1 MVVNL
6 ETQAV
11 LDALGHGVLV
21 FDNNGKLIQYNMMA
35 GTILGT
41 DLNVI
46 KTQGWSAAVELFDT
60 GLQAVDTRMEAIKEQ
75 AMQSARP
82 VRFKIYRSGAY
93 VPCWAAAINA
103 DGGEVY
109 TMLTLDIPDWELV
122 SNVIDRFRNEMHDA
136 VDSTIGHMR
145 LIARALQVDENT
157 QDPAA
162 AKIARRIGGFTRL
175 VEIHMARAGRL
186 IRLLDRLQ
194 DVRTGK
200 VRETVKETRK
210 KIAIKEFLEDFIEV
224 LDEVPLLDPESDNH
238 DYRARISLDVQDEL
252 DVNASAPYLNSALRE
267 ILRNA
272 IMYSLVGTPV
282 LIKANKK
289 GNNIQL
295 DIVDE
300 GYGVRPREQERVFT
314 PFSRARQ
321 PQIISEFGYGLALYL
336 CKVEIE
342 AMNGR
347 LWFTS
352 EENVGTTFSIMLP
365 EWKETEG
372 SSSSPKSAS

>member
-1 MVVNL
+1 MAVNL

-11 LDALGHGVLV
+11 LDALGHGVLI
-21 FDNNGKLIQYNMMA
+21 FDNAGKLLQYNIMA

-46 KTQGWSAAVELFDT
+46 KTQGWTAAVELFDT
-60 GLQAVDTRMEAIKEQ
+60 GLQAADTHMTSVKEQ

-82 VRFKIYRSGAY
+82 IRFKIFRSGAY
-93 VPCWAAAINA
+93 IPCWAAAVNG

-109 TMLTLDIPDWELV
+109 TMLTMDVPDWELV
-122 SNVIDRFRNEMHDA
+122 SNVIDRFRNEMRDA
-136 VDSTIGHMR
+136 VDSTSGHMR
-145 LIARALQVDENT
+145 LIARVLEVGSDI

-162 AKIARRIGGFTRL
+162 AKIGRRIGGFTRL

-200 VRETVKETRK
+200 VRENIKDTRK
-210 KIAIKEFLEDFIEV
+210 KIAIQEFLEDFIEV
-224 LDEVPLLDPESDNH
+224 LDEVPLLDPESENH
-238 DYRARISLDVQDEL
+238 DYRARISFDVNDKL

-272 IMYSLVGTPV
+272 IMYSLIGTSV
-282 LIKANKK
+282 IIKATIK
-289 GNNIQL
+289 GNNIQI
-295 DIVDE
+295 DVVDE
-300 GYGVRPREQERVFT
+300 GYGVRPKEQDRVFT
-314 PFSRARQ
+314 PFTRARQ
-321 PQIISEFGYGLALYL
+321 PQIISEFGYGLAMYL
-336 CKVEIE
+336 CKIEIE

-365 EWKETEG
+365 QWKDSG
-372 SSSSPKSAS
+372 GLSSSENSSS